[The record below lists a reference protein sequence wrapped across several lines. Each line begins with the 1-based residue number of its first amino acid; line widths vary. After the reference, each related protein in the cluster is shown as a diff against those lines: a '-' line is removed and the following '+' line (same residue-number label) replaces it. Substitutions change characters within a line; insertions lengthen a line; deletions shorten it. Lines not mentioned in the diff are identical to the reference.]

1 MTTNIHFS
9 LYNDLFIKVDSDDV
23 GVIRDIEEYL
33 TDYKKGYLFMPR
45 YRSGIWNGKISV
57 FNKPTRSFPYG
68 LLPEVL
74 RHTKKEWS
82 EDTKITME
90 SDVKKLF
97 GSGNKPEFSYDL
109 NFKPYPY
116 QQECI
121 EALVKATKGLVIVA
135 TAGGKSL
142 IIAYIIKNL
151 PVETSK
157 TLIIVPTLQLVD
169 QFKGDLIDYGFPE
182 DWIGSVNA
190 TKKEFDKQVVVST
203 WQSLKNTI
211 GKVEL
216 FDCII
221 CDEVHTAAAS
231 VISGILKDA
240 KKAKYRFGVTGT
252 LPTNR
257 LDALTVQSFIGPVL
271 KTFTGKDLADLG
283 YVSKC
288 VIKQV
293 HIKYNKSFGK
303 DYNTIRDEVFI
314 HPFRLGVI
322 RGLAKDTTNTML
334 ILVERIEKEG
344 VILEKYL
351 REQLP
356 EKNII
361 FLSGKDKSSIRDAWR
376 KDMNYQD
383 NIVCIATYPI
393 FQQGVNIPTLREIV
407 LASSSKSFIRV
418 IQSLGRTLRKHVSK
432 ELGGAI
438 MWDICDDVKHLK
450 DHANVRYKHYIKEK
464 HIVEE
469 IKIEERG

>member
-1 MTTNIHFS
+1 MTNIHFS
-9 LYNDLFIKVDSDDV
+9 VYNNLYIKVDADDV

-45 YRSGIWNGKISV
+45 YRSGIWNGKISI

-74 RHTKKEWS
+74 KHLKKEWS
-82 EDTKITME
+82 EDVKFSMD
-90 SDVKKLF
+90 SDVKGLF
-97 GSGNKPEFSYDL
+97 GSGNNPEFKYDL
-109 NFKPYPY
+109 NFQPYPY
-116 QQECI
+116 QQECT

-151 PVETSK
+151 PTETSK

-190 TKKEFDKQVVVST
+190 SKKEFDKQIVVST

-211 GKVEL
+211 GKVES
-216 FDCII
+216 FDAII
-221 CDEVHTAAAS
+221 CDEVHTAAADT
-231 VISGILKDA
+231 ISGILKDA
-240 KKAKYRFGVTGT
+240 VNAKYRFGVTGT

-271 KTFTGKDLADLG
+271 KTFTGRDLADLG

-293 HIKYNKSFGK
+293 HIKYSRSFGS

-314 HPFRLGVI
+314 SPFRLGVI
-322 RGLAKDTTNTML
+322 RGLAKNTKNTML

-344 VILEKYL
+344 MILESYL

-356 EKNII
+356 EKNIV
-361 FLSGKDKSSIRDAWR
+361 FLSGKDKSSVRDVWR
-376 KDMNYQD
+376 KDMNYQE

-393 FQQGVNIPTLREIV
+393 FQQGVNIPALREIV
-407 LASSSKSFIRV
+407 LASSTKSFIRV

-432 ELGGAI
+432 ELGGAV

-450 DHANVRYKHYIKEK
+450 DHAVSRYKHYVKEK
-464 HIVEE
+464 HEVEE
-469 IKIEERG
+469 ITIEEK